1 MVNTH
6 WSSRVSR
13 RKRTSSAA
21 EGRKEDWLGRGLPA
35 RGRAWALEEELFGR
49 VSDATRNRVIDVLT
63 SDLADERAGL
73 MRLEEELH
81 AQTLRVAMLEWRLKV
96 LQGRTVIG
104 SVESRAPDEMRSV
117 NVPSDGSALE
127 RGYQLCRCEGFW
139 VDSPSGRIGLVD
151 GLRFL
156 SRIDQPDLLEVR
168 TGLLGRQLLL
178 IPTDQVDEIVL
189 AEGRLI
195 VRDTPRLH
203 DDHLHE
209 LIARLRKKR
218 PAGG

>member
-1 MVNTH
+1 V
-6 WSSRVSR
+6 
-13 RKRTSSAA
+13 
-21 EGRKEDWLGRGLPA
+21 
-35 RGRAWALEEELFGR
+35 
-49 VSDATRNRVIDVLT
+49 TRNRVLDVLT

-73 MRLEEELH
+73 LRLEEELH
-81 AQTLRVAMLEWRLKV
+81 VQTARVAMLEWRLKV
-96 LQGRTVIG
+96 LSGRTVAE
-104 SVESRAPDEMRSV
+104 SVESRRSDEQPAVHVR
-117 NVPSDGSALE
+117 SDGSALE

-168 TGLLGRQLLL
+168 AGLLGRQLLL
-178 IPTDQVDEIVL
+178 IPTDQVDEIIL

-195 VRDTPRLH
+195 LRDTPRLH
-203 DDHLHE
+203 DDHFHE

-218 PAGG
+218 PAGA